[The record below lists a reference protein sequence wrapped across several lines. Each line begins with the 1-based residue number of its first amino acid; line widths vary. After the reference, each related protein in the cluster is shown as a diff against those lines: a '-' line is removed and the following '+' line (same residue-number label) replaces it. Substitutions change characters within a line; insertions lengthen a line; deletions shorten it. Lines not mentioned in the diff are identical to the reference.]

1 MAIEQVS
8 NLNSDIEQLR
18 AQTRQAEAIFKKI
31 DEVTR
36 LTHKIDPKQKE
47 NLLKFL
53 KLSKQR
59 TLSEL
64 GYYKNHVETMRKI
77 SPKTAARLEKMI
89 NSYERTGKVLMDTI
103 LYLERVDVTRVNHK
117 QMIGFVDELENVLK
131 RQAVQSKNLES
142 FCYLINDF
150 LNDVMEYFE
159 KDGGVT

>member
-18 AQTRQAEAIFKKI
+18 AQTRQAKAIFKKI
-31 DEVTR
+31 DEVTK
-36 LTHKIDPKQKE
+36 LTLEIDPKQKE

-53 KLSKQR
+53 KLS
-59 TLSEL
+59 EL
-64 GYYKNHVETMRKI
+64 GYYKNHAETIRKI
-77 SPKTAARLEKMI
+77 SPKTAARLEKMT

-103 LYLERVDVTRVNHK
+103 SYLERVDITRVNPK
-117 QMIGFVDELENVLK
+117 QMIGFVDELENALK

-142 FCYLINDF
+142 FCDLINDF

-159 KDGGVT
+159 KDSGVA

>member
-18 AQTRQAEAIFKKI
+18 AQTRQAETTFKKI

-53 KLSKQR
+53 NLSKQR
-59 TLSEL
+59 TLLEL

-77 SPKTAARLEKMI
+77 SSKTASRLEKMI

-103 LYLERVDVTRVNHK
+103 SYLERVDVTRVNPK
-117 QMIGFVDELENVLK
+117 QMIVFVDELENALK
-131 RQAVQSKNLES
+131 RQATQSKNLES
-142 FCYLINDF
+142 FCDLINDF
-150 LNDVMEYFE
+150 LNDVMKYFE
-159 KDGGVT
+159 KDEGVA

>member
-1 MAIEQVS
+1 MAIEQIS
-8 NLNSDIEQLR
+8 NLNSDIEHLR
-18 AQTRQAEAIFKKI
+18 AQTRQAEAVFKKI
-31 DEVTR
+31 DEVTK

-64 GYYKNHVETMRKI
+64 GYYKNHVETIRKI
-77 SPKTAARLEKMI
+77 SPKTATRLEKMI

-103 LYLERVDVTRVNHK
+103 SYLERVDITRINPK
-117 QMIGFVDELENVLK
+117 QMIGFVDELENALK
-131 RQAVQSKNLES
+131 RQTSQSKNLES
-142 FCYLINDF
+142 FCDLINDF

-159 KDGGVT
+159 KDRL

>member
-64 GYYKNHVETMRKI
+64 GYYKNHV
-77 SPKTAARLEKMI
+77 
-89 NSYERTGKVLMDTI
+89 
-103 LYLERVDVTRVNHK
+103 
-117 QMIGFVDELENVLK
+117 
-131 RQAVQSKNLES
+131 
-142 FCYLINDF
+142 
-150 LNDVMEYFE
+150 
-159 KDGGVT
+159 

>member
-1 MAIEQVS
+1 MAIEQLS

-18 AQTRQAEAIFKKI
+18 SQTRQAEAIFKKI

-64 GYYKNHVETMRKI
+64 GYYKNHVKTMRKI

-117 QMIGFVDELENVLK
+117 QMIGFVDELENALK
-131 RQAVQSKNLES
+131 RQAAQSKNLES
-142 FCYLINDF
+142 FCDLINDF

-159 KDGGVT
+159 KDEGVA